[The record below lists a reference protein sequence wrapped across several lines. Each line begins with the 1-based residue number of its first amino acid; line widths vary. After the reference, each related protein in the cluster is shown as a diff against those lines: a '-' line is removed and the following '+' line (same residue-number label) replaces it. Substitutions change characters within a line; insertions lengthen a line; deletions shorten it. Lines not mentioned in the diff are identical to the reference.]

1 MDKPINLPPSVGP
14 GSQMVHETLGASPRV
29 LGRLHTEGPEL
40 VLADLIHT
48 AARHL
53 DHVHEQFTGAAQN
66 AASILTR
73 AAAGNTSINSLGVL
87 QNRGT
92 QIDILAARRD
102 DAVDRLKEAIAA
114 YRQVTASKDAATRAH
129 RPRTV
134 PASAPKITPPAR
146 VARGR

>member
-1 MDKPINLPPSVGP
+1 MVNPNPPPSAGP
-14 GSQMVHETLGASPRV
+14 GSQMVHDALGAWPRA
-29 LGRLHTEGPEL
+29 LGRLHAEGPDL
-40 VLADLIHT
+40 VLADLVYT

-53 DHVHEQFTGAAQN
+53 DHVHEQFTGAAQH

-102 DAVDRLKEAIAA
+102 DAVDRLKEAIDA
-114 YRQVTASKDAATRAH
+114 YRQVTASEDTASRTR
-129 RPRTV
+129 RPRAM
-134 PASAPKITPPAR
+134 PAPAPTIAQPAR
-146 VARGR
+146 VVRGR

>member
-1 MDKPINLPPSVGP
+1 MVNPNPPPSAGP
-14 GSQMVHETLGASPRV
+14 GSQMVHETLGAWPRA
-29 LGRLHTEGPEL
+29 LGRLHAEGPEL
-40 VLADLIHT
+40 VLADLVHT

-53 DHVHEQFTGAAQN
+53 DHVHEQFTGAAQH

-73 AAAGNTSINSLGVL
+73 AAAGNTTINSLGVL

-102 DAVDRLKEAIAA
+102 DAVDRLKEAIDA
-114 YRQVTASKDAATRAH
+114 YRQVTASKDAASGPR
-129 RPRTV
+129 RPGAV
-134 PASAPKITPPAR
+134 PAPAPTITQPAR